1 MLSNFSRCLDVPSST
16 YPAAP
21 LPVLIRYDPSLTDR
35 AVPSRIACATFAPSS
50 RILIF
55 RVVHRRKRLLPG
67 NRLANVPGSGVVLLV
82 GVNSLMALL
91 LCLIP
96 VETTAED
103 RAIA

>member
-1 MLSNFSRCLDVPSST
+1 
-16 YPAAP
+16 
-21 LPVLIRYDPSLTDR
+21 VLIRYDPSLTAR

-55 RVVHRRKRLLPG
+55 RVAHRRERLLPA
-67 NRLANVPGSGVVLLV
+67 NRSAKVPGGGDVLLV
-82 GVNSLMALL
+82 GANPVLSLMI
-91 LCLIP
+91 CLIP